1 MDYSNITLLR
11 YFLPI
16 YLFIYVLLAFV
27 LRSYLVWKRTGINPV
42 TFKGTDSAHDFVGR
56 VSKLV
61 FVLIILAVFLYSF
74 FPLAYSYAAP
84 ITWLEHIWLRATGVL
99 LLLVSLLWIALA
111 QSQMGEAWR
120 IGIDTQHQTPLVQKG
135 VFRISRNPIFLGIT
149 VTLFGLFLTLPNAL
163 TLLAFVLGVVL
174 IGVQVRLEEE
184 YLAQVHPDAYR
195 EFRKRVRRW
204 L

>member
-11 YFLPI
+11 YFLPV

-27 LRSYLVWKRTGINPV
+27 WRCYLVWKRTGINPV

-61 FVLIILAVFLYSF
+61 FVLIVLAVFVYSF
-74 FPLAYSYAAP
+74 FPLAYSYTAP
-84 ITWLEHIWLRATGVL
+84 ITWLEHTWLRSIGVL
-99 LLLVSLLWIALA
+99 LLLLSLLWIALA
-111 QSQMGEAWR
+111 QSQMGGAWR
-120 IGIDTQHQTPLVQKG
+120 IGIDTDHRTPLVQNG
-135 VFRISRNPIFLGIT
+135 VFRISRNPIFLGMM
-149 VTLFGLFLTLPNAL
+149 VTLFGLFITLPNAL
-163 TLLAFVLGVVL
+163 TLLAFVLGAVL

-184 YLAQVHPDAYR
+184 YLAKLHPEAYADYQR
-195 EFRKRVRRW
+195 HVRRW

>member
-1 MDYSNITLLR
+1 MDYSKITLLR
-11 YFLPI
+11 YFLPV

-27 LRSYLVWKRTGINPV
+27 WRSYLVWKRTGINPV
-42 TFKGTDSAHDFVGR
+42 TFKGTDSAHDYVGR

-61 FVLIILAVFLYSF
+61 FVLIVLAVFLYSF
-74 FPLAYSYAAP
+74 FPLAYSYTAP
-84 ITWLEHIWLRATGVL
+84 ITWLEHTWLRSIGGL

-111 QSQMGEAWR
+111 QSRMGESWR
-120 IGIDTQHQTPLVQKG
+120 IGIDTEHQTPLVQKG
-135 VFRISRNPIFLGIT
+135 VFRISRNPIFLGLM

-163 TLLAFVLGVVL
+163 TLLAFFLGVVL

-184 YLAQVHPDAYR
+184 YLVQMHAQAYQ
-195 EFRKRVRRW
+195 EYRKRVRRW